1 MPFDDVDEAL
11 AFTDQSEEEDTGWAD
26 LSLFVSDDAGEEAK
40 RLNHALLAHIAHTTL
55 ELAGIQR
62 PVELNLLVRG
72 DEGLR
77 ELNRDFRGKDE
88 PTDVLS
94 FPLLDEPLAQ
104 ARADEL
110 WQDYTVPDVRFVTA
124 PGLPLQLGDI
134 AISYPTV
141 IRQATQA
148 GHSPLREFAFLL
160 AHGVLHLIG
169 YDDQTEAGY
178 HRMVELQNAALSQMG
193 II

>member
-1 MPFDDVDEAL
+1 MFDAEDEAL
-11 AFTDQSEEEDTGWAD
+11 ALTDQSEEEDIGWAD
-26 LSLFVSDDAGEEAK
+26 LSLFVSEDAGEEAK
-40 RLNHALLAHIAHTTL
+40 RLNHALLAQIAHTTL
-55 ELAGIQR
+55 DIAGIQR

-77 ELNRDFRGKDE
+77 DLNREFRGKDE
-88 PTDVLS
+88 STDVLS
-94 FPLLDEPLAQ
+94 FPLLDEPLA
-104 ARADEL
+104 RAPAEEL
-110 WQDYTVPDVRFVTA
+110 WQDYTVPEVRFVTA

-141 IRQATQA
+141 IRQAAQA
-148 GHSPLREFAFLL
+148 GHSPLHEFAFLL

-178 HRMVELQNAALSQMG
+178 RRMVELQNAALSQMG

>member
-1 MPFDDVDEAL
+1 MFDDEDEAL
-11 AFTDQSEEEDTGWAD
+11 VRTEQPEEEDVGWAD
-26 LSLFVSDDAGEEAK
+26 LSLFVAEDAGDEAK
-40 RLNHALLAHIAHTTL
+40 RLNQPLLALITHTAL

-77 ELNRDFRGKDE
+77 ELNRDYRGKDE
-88 PTDVLS
+88 STDVLS
-94 FPLLDEPLAQ
+94 FPLLDEPLVQ
-104 ARADEL
+104 APAEEV
-110 WQDYTVPDVRFVTA
+110 WQEYTVPEIRFVTA

-141 IRQATQA
+141 VRQAAQA
-148 GHSPLREFAFLL
+148 GHSALYEFAFLL

-169 YDDQTEAGY
+169 YDDQTQAGY
-178 HRMVELQNAALSQMG
+178 QRMVELQQATLSQIG
-193 II
+193 IV

>member
-1 MPFDDVDEAL
+1 MFDAEDEAL
-11 AFTDQSEEEDTGWAD
+11 ALTDQSEEEDIGWAD
-26 LSLFVSDDAGEEAK
+26 LSLFISEDAGEEAK
-40 RLNHALLAHIAHTTL
+40 RLNHALLAQIAHTTL
-55 ELAGIQR
+55 DITGIQR

-77 ELNRDFRGKDE
+77 ELNREFRGKDE
-88 PTDVLS
+88 STDVLS
-94 FPLLDEPLAQ
+94 FPLLDEPLAR
-104 ARADEL
+104 APADEL

-141 IRQATQA
+141 IRQAAQA
-148 GHSPLREFAFLL
+148 GHSPLHEFAFLL

-178 HRMVELQNAALSQMG
+178 RRMVGLQNAALSQMG
-193 II
+193 IS

>member
-1 MPFDDVDEAL
+1 MFDDEDEAL
-11 AFTDQSEEEDTGWAD
+11 TRTEQAEAEDIGWAD
-26 LSLFVSDDAGEEAK
+26 LSLFIADDAGEEAK
-40 RLNHALLAHIAHTTL
+40 RLNHPLLALIAHNVL

-77 ELNRDFRGKDE
+77 ELNRTYRGKDE
-88 PTDVLS
+88 STDVLS
-94 FPLLDEPLAQ
+94 FPLLEEPLVQ
-104 ARADEL
+104 ASASEV
-110 WQDYTVPDVRFVTA
+110 WQAYTVPEVRFVTA

-141 IRQATQA
+141 VRQAAQSGQSTL
-148 GHSPLREFAFLL
+148 HEFAFVL

-178 HRMVELQNAALSQMG
+178 QRMVELQNTALSQIG
-193 II
+193 IV